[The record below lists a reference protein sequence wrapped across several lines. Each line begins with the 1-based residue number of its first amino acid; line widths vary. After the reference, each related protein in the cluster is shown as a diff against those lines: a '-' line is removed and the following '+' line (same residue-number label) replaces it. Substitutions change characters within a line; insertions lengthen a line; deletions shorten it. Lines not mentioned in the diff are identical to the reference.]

1 MIQYVCR
8 TGTDFPSLRSRI
20 EQGGHE
26 NEDCGGTEYDVIS
39 WEACTCNN
47 GQRLVRPGKST
58 RGFKIHIIYVDS
70 FTVYRGNDFVSFDF
84 LQCADTVYGIEKGF
98 P

>member
-26 NEDCGGTEYDVIS
+26 NEDCGGTEYDVIN
-39 WEACTCNN
+39 WEACTCN
-47 GQRLVRPGKST
+47 GSQRLVKPGKA
-58 RGFKIHIIYVDS
+58 R
-70 FTVYRGNDFVSFDF
+70 
-84 LQCADTVYGIEKGF
+84 KGQNSHHKY
-98 P
+98 